1 MRKSRSILLGA
12 LLALTGTASADEQY
26 QACIDA
32 TVKNDEWAQC
42 GGDLI
47 KREEAKLD
55 DAWRRLMDLTE
66 GDTTN
71 ALKAEQDAW
80 TQFRDK
86 ACQFYSDPV
95 AFGREGQVLSFPNCV
110 AETVA
115 SRTEQLRAYLREI
128 DP

>member
-1 MRKSRSILLGA
+1 
-12 LLALTGTASADEQY
+12 
-26 QACIDA
+26 
-32 TVKNDEWAQC
+32 
-42 GGDLI
+42 
-47 KREEAKLD
+47 
-55 DAWRRLMDLTE
+55 MDLTE

-115 SRTEQLRAYLREI
+115 GRTEQLRAYLRKSIRKFRVSGIEI
-128 DP
+128 AICECHRR